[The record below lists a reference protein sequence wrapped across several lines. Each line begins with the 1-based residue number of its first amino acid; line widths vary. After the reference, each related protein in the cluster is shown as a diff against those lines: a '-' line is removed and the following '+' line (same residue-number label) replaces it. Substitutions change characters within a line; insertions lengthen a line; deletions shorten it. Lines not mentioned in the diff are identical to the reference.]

1 MGKSAILLLIICTVT
16 VSSTMLRRDRND
28 VHGNV
33 IELDAK
39 SVKSPGGL
47 SNVAPEATKIRTPL
61 YANPKL
67 AINLRVTT
75 DSLVSRS
82 MPLGTTA
89 VPKLHERIDHGT
101 KYSDVSP
108 HVEQRKIHA
117 QSTVWAK
124 THNFENVHMDINSG
138 KAIPIDDVHTQK
150 PMLHGTEPKRF

>member
-47 SNVAPEATKIRTPL
+47 SNVAPESKGIVTPS

-82 MPLGTTA
+82 HPLGTTP
-89 VPKLHERIDHGT
+89 VPKLAERIDHGT
-101 KYSDVSP
+101 KYSDVLP
-108 HVEQRKIHA
+108 HTENRQMHA

-124 THNFENVHMDINSG
+124 THNFEKVLMDVNSG
-138 KAIPIDDVHTQK
+138 KTMPEEDVHLQK
-150 PMLHGTEPKRF
+150 KVLHGVQPK